1 MFSKFECAACQ
12 HSLDENPRCL
22 GQWALT
28 FDVTFQYPLGPVCD
42 WPDIIDCTLT
52 CPEDA
57 ECQGNDDCGQCSG
70 GYCNVDCTCT
80 YSPPCGCTEDS
91 ECQNSDGICNLP
103 PPHTPDFCA
112 YCEAGQ
118 CEGGCVDNE
127 NCPDGYQ
134 CTDHLCQS
142 AVCLEDTECVGFDQ
156 ICNENYDN
164 CFYCGAGD
172 CNASDGCC
180 PGITFLL

>member
-1 MFSKFECAACQ
+1 MAAPLADCSRFWECGPQGETCLVECASCQ

-28 FDVTFQYPLGPVCD
+28 FDVTYQYPLGPVCD

-57 ECQGNDDCGQCSG
+57 ECQANSDCDQCDG

-80 YSPPCGCTEDS
+80 YNPPCGCTEDS
-91 ECQNSDGICNLP
+91 ECENSDGTCNLP

-118 CEGGCVDNE
+118 CQGGEAAWLN
-127 NCPDGYQ
+127 
-134 CTDHLCQS
+134 
-142 AVCLEDTECVGFDQ
+142 
-156 ICNENYDN
+156 
-164 CFYCGAGD
+164 
-172 CNASDGCC
+172 
-180 PGITFLL
+180 